1 MTLICPNIYVQN
13 LKQNIYSLHERFF
26 FWKIVIK
33 VSKRNDNIFP
43 SVSLM
48 HWMKQNCK
56 PTDEV
61 NSFINKIVQMANG
74 PIEVMTCAEDE
85 SDASYALS
93 TLHLLDSGWWG
104 RRKLPEGLPWFGR
117 DCHRGQGG
125 AEETGPDF
133 ILARW
138 RGGGMVEYFIEQSL
152 ELIISFFEIYLLCTE
167 RYYNVEELLLRLK
180 CIARNIFCCKGS
192 VENVNIPVEK
202 SLFLLKA
209 HFSNFSSI
217 Q

>member
-1 MTLICPNIYVQN
+1 
-13 LKQNIYSLHERFF
+13 
-26 FWKIVIK
+26 
-33 VSKRNDNIFP
+33 
-43 SVSLM
+43 M

-74 PIEVMTCAEDE
+74 PIEVMTCAGDE
-85 SDASYALS
+85 SDASSALS
-93 TLHLLDSGWWG
+93 ALHLLDSGWWG

-138 RGGGMVEYFIEQSL
+138 RGGGMVNTLSSKVWNSHYQFLWNIFIM
-152 ELIISFFEIYLLCTE
+152 YLLNIIIMLKN
-167 RYYNVEELLLRLK
+167 YYCAWNALLETFSAAK
-180 CIARNIFCCKGS
+180 GQWKMWIFRWKKVYFC
-192 VENVNIPVEK
+192 
-202 SLFLLKA
+202 
-209 HFSNFSSI
+209 
-217 Q
+217 